1 MDSLKEVKTK
11 FLKSNKSVVWL
22 AEKTGLTEHHLR
34 YLLSDYCKGIDVD
47 DYCKIMSVLNQYS
60 PYNCETV
67 TGSTLQLISN
77 ITESINILSGQ
88 VKMATAD
95 NTITEQEK
103 LILTVTLDHMYDTI
117 TQSIANFKKTLKGA
131 K

>member
-1 MDSLKEVKTK
+1 MDSLREIKDK
-11 FLKSNKSVVWL
+11 FIKSNQTVVWL
-22 AEKTGLTEHHLR
+22 HEKTGLSEHHLR
-34 YLLSDYCKGIDVD
+34 YLLSDYCKGIDID
-47 DYCKIMSVLNQYS
+47 DYCKIMSVLNQLS

-117 TQSIANFKKTLKGA
+117 TQSIANFKKSLKGE
-131 K
+131 